1 MKIVAPPKSIHKS
14 EIVNDEIV
22 VTIPVKKRWFE
33 IVWFIWCLVITTPL
47 LYFFG
52 KIVVILL
59 LISAG
64 LYGNA
69 SSVDFG
75 DTTYS
80 PGAIGALLIPVAIFL
95 LTELLIIYSLVWR
108 FAGKEIVS
116 ANKDLLVVTRNLFGW
131 KSYKAYKTN
140 EISALRISRPTDRW
154 TEMFSGFRRILG
166 LAGTVA
172 FDYGSKTFRFGD
184 GIDEAEGRQ
193 IIKKIQSHL
202 SIFLPQFEVDGK
214 VIGEYN

>member
-1 MKIVAPPKSIHKS
+1 MKIVAPPKPIHKS

-33 IVWFIWCLVITTPL
+33 IIWFIWCLIITTPL

-52 KIVVILL
+52 KIVIILL
-59 LISAG
+59 LISVG

-69 SSVDFG
+69 SSADYG

-95 LTELLIIYSLVWR
+95 PTELLIIYSLVWR
-108 FAGKEIVS
+108 FGGKEIVS
-116 ANKDLLVVTRNLFGW
+116 ANKDLFVVTRNLFGW
-131 KSYKAYKTN
+131 KSYKAYKTSD
-140 EISALRISRPTDRW
+140 ISALRISRPIDHW
-154 TEMFSGFRRILG
+154 TEIFSGFRRILG

-172 FDYGSKTFRFGD
+172 FDYGAKTFRFGD

-202 SIFLPQFEVDGK
+202 SAFLPHFEVDGK